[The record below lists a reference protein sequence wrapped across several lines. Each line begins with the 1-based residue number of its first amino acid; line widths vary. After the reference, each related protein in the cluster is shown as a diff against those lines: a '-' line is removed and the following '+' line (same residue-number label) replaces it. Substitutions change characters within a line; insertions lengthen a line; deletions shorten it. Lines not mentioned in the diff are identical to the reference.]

1 VTEQRITVVMPTYN
15 RASYIAEA
23 LDSLAA
29 QTRPPFEVVV
39 VDDRST
45 DNTRDIVS
53 SHVSKPRYLVQDL
66 NAGASIARNR
76 GVAVA
81 RGELI
86 VFLDS
91 DDILLPGHHECVQ
104 EAFCMLPDIGLFACD
119 SEMIGPRGEQLHEET
134 WTTIQSR
141 IKSYPIRTGRR
152 SLEDVFLFSTP
163 FPGMAIRR
171 DVYLSVGGLDQSIF
185 PLDDYDLQLKVAAR
199 GPGVYYEHRPLAR
212 YRVHGAN
219 ESGPQRAI
227 RVGEMKLR
235 CLARTRNAFRA
246 LDALGPLARR
256 RIGDARR
263 ELGIALLRSG
273 ALGRGSAS
281 LARSLAEDPGGWRDL
296 VAIAQ
301 RKLRRSPSRLP

>member
-1 VTEQRITVVMPTYN
+1 MVMPTYN
-15 RASYIAEA
+15 RAGYIAEA

-45 DNTRDIVS
+45 DNTREIVDA
-53 SHVSKPRYLVQDL
+53 HASKPRYLLQDA

-91 DDILLPGHHECVQ
+91 DDVLLPEHHERAQ
-104 EAFCMLPDIGLFACD
+104 EAFSMLPEIGLFSCD
-119 SEMIGPRGEQLHEET
+119 SEMMGPRGEQLYDET
-134 WTTIQSR
+134 WTAIQSR
-141 IKSYPIRTGRR
+141 IKSYPIETGHR
-152 SLEDVFLFSTP
+152 SLADVFLFSTP

-219 ESGPQRAI
+219 ESGPHRAI

-235 CLARTRNAFRA
+235 CLARTRNAYRA
-246 LDALGPLARR
+246 LDALGPRARR
-256 RIGDARR
+256 RVGDARR
-263 ELGIALLRSG
+263 ELGVALLRSG
-273 ALGRGSAS
+273 ALGRGSIS
-281 LARSLAEDPGGWRDL
+281 LARSLAEDPAGWSDL
-296 VAIAQ
+296 LAIAS
-301 RKLRRSPSRLP
+301 RKVRRLL